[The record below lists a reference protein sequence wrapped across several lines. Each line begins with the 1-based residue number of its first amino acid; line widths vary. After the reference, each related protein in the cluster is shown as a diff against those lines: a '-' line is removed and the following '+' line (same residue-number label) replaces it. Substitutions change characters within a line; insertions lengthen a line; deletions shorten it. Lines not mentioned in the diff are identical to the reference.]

1 MMCAV
6 PPQRFAVRRVV
17 PLLLLWIG
25 SACAQSSDA
34 DFVAAR
40 DAFRAGDSARLERIA
55 PRLKGHLLEAY
66 VEYWRLRLKLDDAD
80 PDAVRAFLKVH
91 ADMPLAD
98 RLRVEWL
105 KSLGRRQAWDVFAA
119 EYSAGTGDDAELACY
134 GAQLRLARKSDG
146 DGDAPDVRRFW
157 FSGQEQPE
165 SCQPVFAALLA
176 QGGLTSRDVWTRFR
190 LAHEA
195 GNFRLAAR
203 IAAEL
208 PADERPSP
216 REFQRIDQ
224 NARTLLGKG
233 DFRWSSSSGRELALY
248 ALDRVAQ
255 SDAAAAHEAWRK
267 WSQRMPPA
275 ERDYGNLLIAYHGAR
290 QLLPAASGW
299 YREAGE
305 APQNEAQRAWRVRA
319 ALRSGAWSEVLRAI
333 DAMPAEEAMD
343 PAWRYW
349 KARALAKAGE
359 DEDATRLFAGLATE
373 QSFYGL
379 LAAEAL
385 GASVTPVSEPF
396 VPDRESLAAFGTKPA
411 VQRVVKLSAL
421 DLRAEGQREWVA
433 VVRGLSDEGLLL
445 AASYAQSNG
454 LYDRSINTAERTR
467 RRHDFSLRYPTP
479 FEAQIEAAA
488 RDNSLDAALLYG
500 LARQESRFVTD
511 IVSSS
516 GAVGIMQLMPPT
528 ARWIARK
535 TGSDDRS
542 LRLSDPADN
551 ARLGGW
557 YLRYVLDR
565 LDGLPVLG
573 AAAYNAGPKR
583 AQAWRA
589 SVPLEGA
596 VYAETI
602 PFSETRDYV
611 KKVLANAMFYEA
623 RLGLRHVALKDRL
636 GVVPPRG
643 AVGELP
649 ADNAAEG
656 AAQDRG
662 ERER

>member
-1 MMCAV
+1 MMRSV
-6 PPQRFAVRRVV
+6 PARLFVGRCVV

-25 SACAQSSDA
+25 SACAQPSDA
-34 DFVAAR
+34 DFAAAR

-80 PDAVRAFLKVH
+80 PDAVRAFLKQH

-105 KSLGRRQAWDVFAA
+105 KSLGRRQAWEIFAA
-119 EYSAGTGDDAELACY
+119 EHSPGTGDDVELTCY

-146 DGDAPDVRRFW
+146 DGDAPDVRRLW

-165 SCQPVFAALLA
+165 SCQPLFAALLA
-176 QGGLTSRDVWTRFR
+176 QGALASRDVWTRFR

-255 SDAAAAHEAWRK
+255 SDATVAHEAWRK
-267 WSQRMPPA
+267 WSGRMPPA
-275 ERDYGNLLIAYHGAR
+275 DRDYGNLLVAYHGAR

-319 ALRSGAWSEVLRAI
+319 ALRSGAWSEVLGAI
-333 DAMPAEEAMD
+333 DAMPGEEAMD

-385 GASVTPVSEPF
+385 GASVTPVSEPY
-396 VPDRESLAAFGTKPA
+396 VPDRESLAAFGKNPA
-411 VQRVVKLSAL
+411 VQRVVKLSRL
-421 DLRAEGQREWVA
+421 DLRVEGQREWVA
-433 VVRGLSDEGLLL
+433 VVRGMSDEGLLL

-454 LYDRSINTAERTR
+454 LYDRSINTADRTR

-488 RDNSLDAALLYG
+488 RDNGLDAALLYG

-565 LDGLPVLG
+565 FDGLPVLG

-583 AQAWRA
+583 VQAWRA

-662 ERER
+662 EQER